1 MPAETIARLS
11 VRRVRFSRFKG
22 FPALFQDYSG
32 DFERLSEFYAG
43 DFRDRSERVRAVER
57 AAAVE
62 RDRATLAE
70 VMLEQN
76 ERWGMS
82 AATRSNIEALRKD
95 DAAAVVTG
103 QQVGIF
109 AGPLYTILKAIT
121 TIQLARQLSD
131 ESGRAV
137 VPVFWLGVE
146 DHDFE
151 EVASVHLLRRNEP
164 EALRYREAPDGPPGP
179 VGRLRMSSEID
190 RLVNQIDEILPP
202 TDFKPEV
209 MHVLRETYHSGE
221 TFGDAF
227 ARLLR
232 ALLPDSG
239 LVLLS
244 SDDARLKRLVAP
256 LYRREIADPQALSTA
271 VGGVSTRLAERYH
284 QQVHVTPTNLF
295 LLDGDGRYPI
305 DLEGDRFRLRGI
317 DRAFSAD
324 ELLKMLDDH
333 PERFSP
339 NVVLRPL
346 TQDTLLPTATYVGG
360 PGEISYFAQY
370 RAAYE
375 WAGVPM
381 PLIYPRASVTLVESK
396 VEKVLEK
403 YNLDVPDFE
412 DDVDRLFQRVVVDAM
427 DVDLDRLF
435 RDASQP
441 LHESVNTVKQSL
453 ETLDPTLGK
462 AAEATRSA
470 LMGEFEKL
478 KGKAVRLE
486 KKNKEVIRNQLA
498 KAHANLYP
506 NGILQERALS
516 LVYFL
521 NKYGLSLTDELA
533 ASLSTD
539 TSEHQV
545 VGL

>member
-11 VRRVRFSRFKG
+11 VRRVPFSRFES
-22 FPALFQDYSG
+22 FPALFQDYS
-32 DFERLSEFYAG
+32 DHFERLSEFYAG
-43 DFRDRSERVRAVER
+43 DFRDRAERIRAVER
-57 AAAVE
+57 TAAVE
-62 RDRATLAE
+62 RDRATL
-70 VMLEQN
+70 VDVLLEQN

-82 AATRSNIEALRKD
+82 AATRGNIEALRKD
-95 DAAAVVTG
+95 DTAAVVTG

-109 AGPLYTILKAIT
+109 TGPLYTILKGIT

-164 EALRYREAPDGPPGP
+164 EALRYAEAPDGPPGP

-190 RLVNQIDEILPP
+190 RLVDQIDEILPP

-209 MHVLRETYHSGE
+209 MRVLREAYCSGE

-232 ALLPDSG
+232 AFLPDSG

-256 LYRREIADPQALSTA
+256 LYQREIVDPEALSA
-271 VGGVSTRLAERYH
+271 EVGGVSTRLAERYH

-295 LLDGDGRYPI
+295 LLDDGGRYPI
-305 DLEGDRFRLRGI
+305 DFDGDRFRLRGV
-317 DRAFSAD
+317 DQAFSAD
-324 ELLKMLDDH
+324 DLLKLLDDH

-346 TQDTLLPTATYVGG
+346 TQDTLLPTAAYVGG

-370 RAAYE
+370 GAAYE
-375 WAGVPM
+375 WADVPM

-403 YNLDVPDFE
+403 YDLDVPDFG

-435 RDASQP
+435 QGASGP

-453 ETLDPTLGK
+453 EALDPTLGK

-521 NKYGLSLTDELA
+521 NKYGLSLTDALA

-539 TSEHQV
+539 TTEHQV

>member
-11 VRRVRFSRFKG
+11 VRRVPFSRFKG

-57 AAAVE
+57 ATAVE
-62 RDRATLAE
+62 RDRAPLAE

-82 AATRSNIEALRKD
+82 AATRSNIGALRND
-95 DAAAVVTG
+95 NAAAVVTG

-164 EALRYREAPDGPPGP
+164 EALRYGEAPDGPPGP

-209 MHVLRETYHSGE
+209 MRVLRETYRSGE

-232 ALLPDSG
+232 ELLPDSG

-256 LYRREIADPQALSTA
+256 LYRREIADPQALSAA
-271 VGGVSTRLAERYH
+271 VGGVSTQLAERYH

-435 RDASQP
+435 QDASQP

-453 ETLDPTLGK
+453 EALDPTLGK

-545 VGL
+545 MGL